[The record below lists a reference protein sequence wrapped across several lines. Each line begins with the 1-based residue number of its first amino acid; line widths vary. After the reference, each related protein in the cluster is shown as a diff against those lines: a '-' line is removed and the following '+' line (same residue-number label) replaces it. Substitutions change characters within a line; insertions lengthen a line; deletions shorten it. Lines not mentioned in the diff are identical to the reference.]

1 MESKWPLLD
10 KLIQRRLRVLQETRK
25 QMIGYVSDLQVCWG
39 GMGID
44 VSRLPKKSLHTFF
57 FELKTALVVEIY
69 MITLDLCVSSQL
81 TWYTS

>member
-39 GMGID
+39 GMGMNMNEWD
-44 VSRLPKKSLHTFF
+44 
-57 FELKTALVVEIY
+57 
-69 MITLDLCVSSQL
+69 DDG
-81 TWYTS
+81 